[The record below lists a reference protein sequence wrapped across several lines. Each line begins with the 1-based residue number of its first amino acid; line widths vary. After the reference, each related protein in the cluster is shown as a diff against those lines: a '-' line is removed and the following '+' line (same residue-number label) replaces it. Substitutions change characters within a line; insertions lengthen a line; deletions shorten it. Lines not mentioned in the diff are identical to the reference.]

1 MKIVGVGC
9 GPGMLTEQAAQVIKS
24 ARSICGSARAIDLV
38 RDIIPKSCTVR
49 SISDYRNLTQLP
61 EHSVVLSTGD
71 PMLAGLG
78 YLPGEVVPGIS
89 SLQVAASRLHIP
101 LSRVA
106 VIVAHGRGH
115 EKAMQETVEE
125 LRREK
130 MVFLIADPK
139 FDLTELYRRLGVM
152 DISVPLQI
160 AVCEDLGYP
169 EERIVTGDLMAPP
182 YPESDLYSLVIGH
195 FGEQKKP

>member
-24 ARSICGSARAIDLV
+24 ARFIYGSSRAIDMV
-38 RDIIPKSCTVR
+38 QKIIPKNCTVR
-49 SISDYRNLTQLP
+49 SITDYRNLSQFP
-61 EHSVVLSTGD
+61 ENAVILSTGD

-78 YLPGEVVPGIS
+78 YLTGEVIPGIS
-89 SLQVAASRLHIP
+89 SLQVAAARLHIP

-115 EKAMQETVEE
+115 DRAMQETIEE

-130 MVFLIADPK
+130 IVFLIADPK
-139 FDLTELYRRLGVM
+139 FDVRELYRRLGSMGLSIPVR
-152 DISVPLQI
+152 I
-160 AVCEDLGYP
+160 AICENLGYP
-169 EERIVTGDLMAPP
+169 DEQILTGDIVSPP
-182 YPESDLYSLVIGH
+182 YPDADLYSLVLGQ
-195 FGEQKKP
+195 FDVSVKQ

>member
-9 GPGMLTEQAAQVIKS
+9 GPGMLTEQAAQAIRS
-24 ARSICGSARAIDLV
+24 ARFIYGSSRAIEMV
-38 RDIIPKSCTVR
+38 KNVIPKNCTVR
-49 SISDYRNLTQLP
+49 SISDYRNLSQLP
-61 EHSVVLSTGD
+61 ETAVILSTGD

-89 SLQVAASRLHIP
+89 SLQVAAARLHIP
-101 LSRVA
+101 LSRIV

-130 MVFLIADPK
+130 IIFLIADPK
-139 FDLTELYRRLGVM
+139 FDVPELYRRLGVM
-152 DISVPLQI
+152 GLSVPVKI
-160 AVCEDLGYP
+160 AVCENLGYP
-169 EERIVTGDLMAPP
+169 DEKIVVDDLLAPP
-182 YPESDLYSLVIGH
+182 MPDADLYSLVIGH
-195 FGEQKKP
+195 FGDPIKR

>member
-9 GPGMLTEQAAQVIKS
+9 GPDLLTEQAAIAIKS
-24 ARSICGSARAIDLV
+24 AKSIYGSSRAIELV
-38 RDIIPKSCTVR
+38 QKIIPKSCIER
-49 SISDYRNLTQLP
+49 SISDYRNQSQLP
-61 EHSVVLSTGD
+61 ENAVILSTGD

-78 YLPGEVVPGIS
+78 YLPGDIVPGIS
-89 SLQVAASRLHIP
+89 SLQVAAARLHLP

-130 MVFLIADPK
+130 IVFLIADPK
-139 FDLTELYRRLGVM
+139 FDVLELYRRLGLVGL
-152 DISVPLQI
+152 SAPVRI
-160 AVCEDLGYP
+160 AVCENLAYP
-169 EERIVTGDLMAPP
+169 DERIVTGDLLAPP
-182 YPESDLYSLVIGH
+182 LPDADLYSLVIGH
-195 FGEQKKP
+195 FGDSVKP

>member
-9 GPGMLTEQAAQVIKS
+9 GPGMITEQAAQAIRS
-24 ARSICGSARAIDLV
+24 ARFIYGSTRAIEMV
-38 RDIIPKSCTVR
+38 KNVIPKNCTVR
-49 SISDYRNLTQLP
+49 SISDYRNLSQLP
-61 EHSVVLSTGD
+61 ETAVILSTGD

-89 SLQVAASRLHIP
+89 SLQVAAARLHIP
-101 LSRVA
+101 LSGIV

-130 MVFLIADPK
+130 IVFLIADPK
-139 FDLTELYRRLGVM
+139 FDVTELYRRLGVM
-152 DISVPLQI
+152 GLSVPVKI
-160 AVCEDLGYP
+160 AVCANLGYP
-169 EERIVTGDLMAPP
+169 DEKIVVDDLLAPP
-182 YPESDLYSLVIGH
+182 MPDADLYSLVIGH
-195 FGEQKKP
+195 FGDPIKR